1 MATSESRKREESPFP
16 PLPAAAEAASLLR
29 SRAADV
35 VELCNLPGSAPAKFL
50 ADLLPHLQ
58 GPLLAIVPEPEDA
71 DGLAADLRVFGSSG
85 AVYPGWDIL
94 PSETDQPDIDL
105 AKDQIGA
112 LRQLASGGGIVCISA
127 PALLQPALP
136 ADFLGGA
143 RLSVKAGQELPPE
156 TLLARLADAGFET
169 VDEVDLPG
177 QSARRGGILDVF
189 PFFADRPVRIEFF
202 GDEIETVR
210 FFDPGTQRSDAPVAY
225 EVTLVDVNRDSFR
238 QAYDRAERVKLLS
251 YLPDN
256 ATVLLLAPQKLRHA
270 AELYH
275 SGFAPG
281 SPLFVFEQAIA
292 GIERFRTLVVPDA
305 LGDDWRNELP
315 VLARAACS
323 VDCGCKGMERVS
335 GGLETA
341 FSELRAL
348 DAAGERLTVFC
359 TNTAERARF
368 EELLQ
373 EEGGGLAARLELR
386 LGTLSKGFHAQP
398 LRRAFTSDQ
407 DILGRVT
414 LRRPAKKRNAGAPL
428 ADFTDLRPGDYVVHL
443 AHGIAHFDGIQ
454 TIDNGGTQADYLCLR
469 FAEDARIY
477 VPLSHIELV
486 QRYIGGSEGRPTLS
500 KLGSG
505 TWQRRKQAAAAAAK
519 DIAADLLRLQAA
531 RSALPGI
538 AFPPDDE
545 MVREFEAAFP
555 YEETPDQL
563 SAVADIRKDQLQASP
578 MDRLLCGDVGFGK
591 TEVAMRA
598 AFKVVTSGKQVA
610 VLVPTTILAEQHCRS
625 FRERMADY
633 PVTVACLSRF
643 RTPEETRTIID
654 RTETGGVD
662 ILIGTHR
669 ILSKDVKFRDLG
681 LVVVDEE
688 QRFGVEQ
695 KERLKEMRVSVDV
708 LSMSA
713 TPIPRTLNMAL
724 LGLRDISNLTTPPTE
739 RQSIRTEVVGYNE
752 ELIRRA
758 ILREL
763 ARGGQAFFLHN
774 RVHNIHHVA
783 GELATLVPEARF
795 GVAHGQMEEKE
806 LYQAMS
812 RFLARKLDVLVCTTI
827 IESGVDM
834 PSVNT
839 LFVNNAEHFGL
850 GALHQLRGRVGRYK
864 HKAYAYFLIPAKRPV
879 SPIAQKRLLALKE
892 YSELGAGFR
901 LAMRDLEIRGA
912 GNILGAEQSGHIN
925 LIGFELYCRL
935 LEKSVAQL
943 KGEDVSELEPV
954 ELDLGT
960 VAFIP
965 TEYVPADAQRIDIYR
980 KLSAAADEEALTS
993 LAALLRDKYGAIPD
1007 AVQAL
1012 FADQRLR
1019 ARAQTAGINYVGRI
1033 DNALSVGFAEGKGG
1047 VGMRKLKL
1055 LRRKVTPLDRGR
1067 WRVAVGE
1074 HETPLIAAQK
1084 IIDKLQLSDDEL
1096 REITDERK
1104 RLLKEAADQ
1113 QLRAMSDDDAVTSAI
1128 ELGDDGYDMGDD
1140 LQPPRPAKRGR
1151 PGKDSAANAPARSA
1165 TDETEDGPAPESFLP
1180 QPKARPTTGRGYVQ
1194 QGANWATAGGDPDDD
1209 DVARSGEDRK
1219 PDNYAT
1225 GRASASIYNVGA
1237 PRASQSP
1244 APSHAD
1250 TADTGTH
1257 AHAGKREQAT
1267 TSSKSAPAKGGKPA
1281 RTVPE
1286 PSRPGARQVAKIQPK
1301 PAARK
1306 AGANPYAAQS
1316 GGSGR
1321 KYDLSNDPRY
1331 RQTAG
1336 ALAGAYLAR
1345 LEAEEAQL
1353 AQPKREPEEPGAK
1366 ILGLVPDERLG
1377 IVGAVVEEDAF
1388 DLRRFGSVTIVFKKQ
1403 KFYLRYTGAT
1413 HQSGGRV
1420 TLNLRAESGE
1430 EVAAVCAAHL
1440 AAGPGRVLPGVI
1452 E

>member
-1 MATSESRKREESPFP
+1 MATGESPNTNAFP
-16 PLPAAAEAASLLR
+16 PLPSAAEAAGLLR
-29 SRAADV
+29 SRASSV
-35 VELCNLPGSAPAKFL
+35 LELCNLPASAPAKFL
-50 ADLLPHLQ
+50 ADLAFE
-58 GPLLAIVPEPEDA
+58 GPVLAILPEPEDA
-71 DGLAADLRVFGSSG
+71 DGLIADLRVFGSG
-85 AVYPGWDIL
+85 GIVYPGWDIL
-94 PSETDQPDIDL
+94 PGETDQPDIDL
-105 AKDQIGA
+105 AKDQINA
-112 LRQLASGGGIVCISA
+112 LRQLACGSGIVSISA
-127 PALLQPALP
+127 SALLQPALP
-136 ADFLGGA
+136 SDFLNGA
-143 RLSVKAGQELPPE
+143 RLSVGAGLEISPE
-156 TLLARLADAGFET
+156 SLLVRLSDAGFEAT
-169 VDEVDLPG
+169 EEVDAPG
-177 QSARRGGILDVF
+177 QFARRGGILDVF
-189 PFFADRPVRIEFF
+189 PFFSDRPVRIEFF

-210 FFDPGTQRSDAPVAY
+210 FFDPGTQRSDAPVTF
-225 EVTLVDVNRDSFR
+225 EVTLIDINRDSFR
-238 QAYDRAERVKLLS
+238 EAYDRKERVRLLS
-251 YLPDN
+251 YLPEN
-256 ATVLLLAPQKLRHA
+256 ALVMLVCPQRLRHA

-281 SPLFVFEQAIA
+281 SPLFEFDRAMA
-292 GIERFRTLVVPDA
+292 GLEAFRVLIVPD
-305 LGDDWRNELP
+305 LVGDDWREELP
-315 VLARAACS
+315 LLARTACGI
-323 VDCGCKGMERVS
+323 DCDCRSMERVT

-368 EELLQ
+368 EELLR
-373 EEGGGLAARLELR
+373 EEGGGLAGRLELR
-386 LGTLSKGFHAQP
+386 LGTLSKGFHARP

-414 LRRPAKKRNAGAPL
+414 LRRPAKKRNSGAPL

-443 AHGIAHFDGIQ
+443 AHGIALFDGIQ
-454 TIDNGGTQADYLCLR
+454 TINNGGTQADYLCLR

-505 TWQRRKQAAAAAAK
+505 AWQRRKQAAAAAAK

-538 AFPPDDE
+538 AFPPDDD
-545 MVREFEAAFP
+545 MLREFEAAFP

-563 SAVADIRKDQLQASP
+563 SAVADIKNDQTRPSP

-598 AFKVVTSGKQVA
+598 AFKVVNSGKQVA

-643 RTPEETRTIID
+643 RSPEETRTIVD

-669 ILSKDVKFRDLG
+669 ILSQDVKFRDLG

-695 KERLKEMRVSVDV
+695 KERLKQMRVSVDV

-763 ARGGQAFFLHN
+763 ARGGQVFFLHN
-774 RVHNIHHVA
+774 RVHNIHHIA

-795 GVAHGQMEEKE
+795 GVAHGQMQEKE
-806 LYQAMS
+806 LYGVMS
-812 RFLARKLDVLVCTTI
+812 RFLMRKLDVLVCTTI

-960 VAFIP
+960 VAFLP
-965 TEYVPADAQRIDIYR
+965 TEYIPADAQRIDIYR
-980 KLSAAADEEALTS
+980 KLSAACDEEALAG

-1019 ARAQTAGINYVGRI
+1019 ARAQTAGINYIGRI

-1074 HETPLIAAQK
+1074 HETPLQAAQK
-1084 IIDKLQLSDDEL
+1084 IIDRLQLSADEL
-1096 REITDERK
+1096 KEIDAERK
-1104 RLLKEAADQ
+1104 RLLKEASACAVN
-1113 QLRAMSDDDAVTSAI
+1113 AMNTEDAVESAI
-1128 ELGDDGYDMGDD
+1128 DIAGDEDWLSEACPPVHKHSRPQTETNGVAPEDAPEEPAPVLPQPGGKRCLPSQKGDG
-1140 LQPPRPAKRGR
+1140 
-1151 PGKDSAANAPARSA
+1151 NPARS
-1165 TDETEDGPAPESFLP
+1165 
-1180 QPKARPTTGRGYVQ
+1180 YVQ
-1194 QGANWATAGGDPDDD
+1194 RGQDWATAGI
-1209 DVARSGEDRK
+1209 DRDEEEGA
-1219 PDNYAT
+1219 PPQDHYAT
-1225 GRASASIYNVGA
+1225 GRASASLYNVGA
-1237 PRASQSP
+1237 NIGTPRPALTHSSAKPSPETRSADMPNHSP
-1244 APSHAD
+1244 AKTSDRKAS
-1250 TADTGTH
+1250 A
-1257 AHAGKREQAT
+1257 AGEK
-1267 TSSKSAPAKGGKPA
+1267 SSRAAPLPA
-1281 RTVPE
+1281 
-1286 PSRPGARQVAKIQPK
+1286 RPGARKVASIQPRG
-1301 PAARK
+1301 PSS
-1306 AGANPYAAQS
+1306 AGKNPYAS
-1316 GGSGR
+1316 TSDR
-1321 KYDLSNDPRY
+1321 RPDRSHDERY

-1336 ALAGAYLAR
+1336 ALAGTYLAR
-1345 LEAEEAQL
+1345 IEAAEA
-1353 AQPKREPEEPGAK
+1353 AQTAQAQKEVQEPGAK

-1377 IVGAVVEEDAF
+1377 IVGAVVEENAF
-1388 DLRRFGSVTIVFKKQ
+1388 DLRRFGAVTLLFRQQ
-1403 KFYLRYTGAT
+1403 KFYLRYTGAS